1 MQLHW
6 AEGIVRTSVVRAE
19 TYMSRESKTALV
31 VSSSLV
37 GVVTTGVGVVQDW
50 SERARIPHP
59 TVRVLS
65 SPVLPSLY
73 MTACAR
79 APAREAGQTR

>member
-50 SERARIPHP
+50 SERARIPQ
-59 TVRVLS
+59 VGLVV
-65 SPVLPSLY
+65 PVHSVVG
-73 MTACAR
+73 
-79 APAREAGQTR
+79 REGWKIKSCDTEE